1 MIIGM
6 ALAFNRPFE
15 NYEVEMNIPP
25 LALVNR
31 ELLTGRFVKFDK
43 TDAKWLGVL
52 SAAVNKTSIVT
63 VEGRAYKLESV
74 DSEGTFKLLP
84 S

>member
-6 ALAFNRPFE
+6 ALAEHRPFSS
-15 NYEVEMNIPP
+15 YEVEMNIPT

-31 ELLTGRFVKFDK
+31 KPLAGRFSNFVK
-43 TDAKWLGVL
+43 TDAKWLDVL

-63 VEGRAYKLESV
+63 VEGRAYKLDNV
-74 DSEGTFKLLP
+74 DAEGNFNLLP
-84 S
+84 A